1 MRRSMV
7 GMFLVS
13 VTMSTALAAQ
23 SRLSIGLAATLG
35 SGWQIEGGEVGVMK
49 RAHFGPFRAWGGA
62 LRLASF
68 IDEGAIIGGGR
79 GIISGLAL
87 SARTGELGLAEMGDE
102 RNVTTIGLNL
112 SIEASGYLATNSP
125 LPEGGHWAGVALL
138 PGLRFGS
145 PDGTQYQLMVGP
157 ALFFDRHQTDLHTFL
172 GIRFEMPL
180 AKHDSRP

>member
-1 MRRSMV
+1 
-7 GMFLVS
+7 MFFVS
-13 VTMSTALAAQ
+13 VLMSTPLAAQ
-23 SRLSIGLAATLG
+23 SRLSVGLAATLG
-35 SGWQIEGGEVGVMK
+35 SGWQIEGGEVGIVK
-49 RAHFGPFRAWGGA
+49 RAHFGPFQSFGGS

-79 GIISGLAL
+79 GIISALAL
-87 SARTGELGLAEMGDE
+87 SARTGQLSLAEMGDE
-102 RNVTTIGLNL
+102 HNLTVIGLDL
-112 SIEASGYLATNSP
+112 SIEASGYLASNSP
-125 LPEGGHWAGVALL
+125 LPEGGHWVGVALL

-145 PDGTQYQLMVGP
+145 PDGTQYHLVVGP